1 MSFSARVEGSRPTE
15 VTLAGELDIA
25 TAAELRNRLT
35 SIEGDIELD
44 CSRLEFVDA
53 AGLGVFVSAHRRL
66 DGQGWKFVLVEPT
79 PLLLR
84 LLSVT
89 GLDACLYVRSDAGSP
104 R

>member
-1 MSFSARVEGSRPTE
+1 VSFSASAEGSRPT
-15 VTLAGELDIA
+15 VVRLAGELDIA
-25 TAAELRNRLT
+25 TAAELRNRLA

-53 AGLGVFVSAHRRL
+53 AGLGVFVSAHKRL
-66 DGQGWKFVLVEPT
+66 DGEGWKLVLVEPT

-89 GLDACLYVRSDAGSP
+89 GLDASLHVRSEAGSP

>member
-1 MSFSARVEGSRPTE
+1 MPFSASVEGSRPT
-15 VTLAGELDIA
+15 VVRLAGELDIA
-25 TAAELRNRLT
+25 TAAELRNRLA

-66 DGQGWKFVLVEPT
+66 DGHGWKFVLVEPT

-89 GLDACLYVRSDAGSP
+89 GLDASLNVRSDAGSP

>member
-1 MSFSARVEGSRPTE
+1 VPFSTSVEGSRPA
-15 VTLAGELDIA
+15 VVRLAGELDIA
-25 TAAELRNRLT
+25 TAAELHSRLAT
-35 SIEGDIELD
+35 IEGDIELD

-53 AGLGVFVSAHRRL
+53 AGLGVFVSAHKRL

-79 PLLLR
+79 PLLVR

-89 GLDACLYVRSDAGSP
+89 GLDASLNVRSDAGSP